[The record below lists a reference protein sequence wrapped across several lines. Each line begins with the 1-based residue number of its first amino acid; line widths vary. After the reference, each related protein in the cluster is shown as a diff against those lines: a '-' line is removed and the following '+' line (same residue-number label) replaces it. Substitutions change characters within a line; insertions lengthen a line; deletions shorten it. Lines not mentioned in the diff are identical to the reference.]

1 MKVRGFGRL
10 LKAANGFLYH
20 FSRYCRHSNWMD
32 SASDVER
39 RNYQAVKIYH
49 SLEKSLSFS
58 NRNPSSGWANA
69 QALMRL
75 VSAASNAKRFGFHD
89 KAGLHVLQQFISES
103 ESGRPEIASTLKDQI
118 EKLPARPSSSDGIA
132 GGVKQLTDA
141 EMRRGTLDSPEE
153 FFLSRFTLREF
164 KPQVVSDDIV
174 QRAVSLTMKTP
185 SVCNRQAWHIYH
197 TSDPSVRDAV
207 LTLQSGNRG
216 FGDKIPN
223 IFIVTADLKAFM
235 QGEEHYQHW
244 IDGGMLAMSLVYSL
258 HSLGV
263 ASCCLN
269 WSQTPARDK
278 RLREIVNIRDSHS
291 IIMMI
296 GAGWP
301 SDNNTVCVSPRRPVS
316 EVFSNLVKN

>member
-1 MKVRGFGRL
+1 MKIRGFGRL
-10 LKAANGFLYH
+10 LKAANGFFYH
-20 FSRYCRHSNWMD
+20 FYRYFRYSNWMD
-32 SASDVER
+32 SSSDIER

-69 QALMRL
+69 QSLMRL
-75 VSAASNAKRFGFHD
+75 VSAASDENRFGFHD
-89 KAGLHVLQQFISES
+89 RAGLHVLKKFIHES
-103 ESGRPEIASTLKDQI
+103 HSGQPVIATALKDRI
-118 EKLPARPSSSDGIA
+118 DRLSARPSGDGDV
-132 GGVKQLTDA
+132 GGVIKLSDL
-141 EMRRGTLDSPEE
+141 EMKRGALESPES

-164 KPQVVSDDIV
+164 RPEIVADDVI
-174 QRAVSLTMKTP
+174 QRAISLTMKTP

-278 RLREIVNIRDSHS
+278 RLRSVVDIQDSHS
-291 IIMMI
+291 VIMMI

-301 SDNNTVCVSPRRPVS
+301 ASDNTVCVSPRRPVS
-316 EVFSNLVKN
+316 EVFSVLEKN